1 LSSLEAVVHQLGW
14 SAARSSAPRYGLRAA
29 LAAAG
34 WVAAVLLVGRLV
46 PLEQAERIAA
56 LGILVAVLVGVGAWL
71 LRRPQAPEL
80 MRQADMRLGLK
91 ERLSTAWE
99 RRAQSGPLDD
109 LQRVDALSHAA
120 RARLAAAFPLGLRR
134 GEASLLVV
142 VAIAALALAVLPN
155 PMDQILAQRKAD
167 RDSQDRAAA
176 AVSAAQRKIVSSQT
190 LAPVDPK
197 IEQILIEVQAKI
209 TQAASPRQAL
219 QAITPAEQQLRQ
231 LSDPHTPGRIS
242 SAQNLANA
250 LSATSA
256 GRKAGQAISSSPSAG
271 ALSLRELAAQLH
283 GLSQKDRDELAKA
296 LAAAARH
303 ARDATMAAS
312 AQKASDS
319 LNSGDIAAASAA
331 LMDLSGQL
339 DFVQE
344 QQNNDQ
350 AVAAAINGL
359 ESARQELAA
368 QADRGAGRPDQSN
381 PATSAAGSG
390 SGGNGNGNATG
401 GTANGNGSGGAGG
414 IAPSGSGAGSG
425 SGAKST
431 EKLYVPGQPLPG
443 QSENDPTPLG
453 PGQNVPLTPYAQVIQ
468 AYQQAALNASSRSLI
483 PGSKRDLIREY
494 FSRLGE

>member
-1 LSSLEAVVHQLGW
+1 
-14 SAARSSAPRYGLRAA
+14 
-29 LAAAG
+29 
-34 WVAAVLLVGRLV
+34 
-46 PLEQAERIAA
+46 
-56 LGILVAVLVGVGAWL
+56 
-71 LRRPQAPEL
+71 
-80 MRQADMRLGLK
+80 
-91 ERLSTAWE
+91 
-99 RRAQSGPLDD
+99 
-109 LQRVDALSHAA
+109 VDALSHAA

-134 GEASLLVV
+134 GEALLLVV

-190 LAPVDPK
+190 LAAVDPK

-219 QAITPAEQQLRQ
+219 QAIAPAEQQLRQ
-231 LSDPHTPGRIS
+231 LSDPHTPGRTS

-256 GRKAGQAISSSPSAG
+256 GSKAGQAISSSPSAG

-283 GLSQKDRDELAKA
+283 GLSQNDRDELAKA

-319 LNSGDIAAASAA
+319 LNSGDIGAASAA

-339 DFVQE
+339 DLVQE

-381 PATSAAGSG
+381 PATSAA
-390 SGGNGNGNATG
+390 
-401 GTANGNGSGGAGG
+401 GSGGAGG

-494 FSRLGE
+494 FTRLGE